1 MYVPQNF
8 AETDVSVLHR
18 LIRSH
23 PLGAVITVTA
33 AGLDANHI
41 PLVLQPDAGPLGT
54 LHGHVSR
61 ANTLWREASPAV
73 DALIIFQGPEAY
85 ISPSW
90 YPAKQEHGKVVPTWN
105 YVVVHAHG
113 RLRAI
118 DDPAWVRAHVEQ
130 LTDTHE
136 SHRGVPWH
144 VDDAPADFINPL
156 IAGIVGLELEVTR
169 LTGKWKVGQNRSV
182 ADREGAA
189 AALEGAGTDA
199 ARAMAALVRGS

>member
-1 MYVPQNF
+1 MYVPQHF
-8 AETDVSVLHR
+8 DETDVSVLHQ

-23 PLGAVITVTA
+23 PLGAVITMTA
-33 AGLDANHI
+33 TGLDANHI
-41 PLVLQPDAGPLGT
+41 PLVLQADPAPLGT

-61 ANTLWREASPAV
+61 ANPLWREASPSV

-130 LTDTHE
+130 LTQTNE
-136 SHRGVPWH
+136 AHRNVPWH
-144 VDDAPADFINPL
+144 VTDAPPDFINPL
-156 IAGIVGLELEVTR
+156 IKGIVGLELTMTR
-169 LTGKWKVGQNRSV
+169 LTGKWKVGQNRSA
-182 ADREGAA
+182 ADRQGAA
-189 AALEGAGTDA
+189 AALESEGAGA
-199 ARAMAALVRGS
+199 LAALMRGKASG

>member
-1 MYVPQNF
+1 MYVPSNF
-8 AETDVSVLHR
+8 AETDVPVLHR

-23 PLGAVITVTA
+23 PLGAVVTMTA
-33 AGLDANHI
+33 GGLDANHI

-118 DDPAWVRAHVEQ
+118 DDPVWVRAHVEQ
-130 LTDTHE
+130 LTHTHE
-136 SHRGVPWH
+136 SPRSVPWR

-156 IAGIVGLELEVTR
+156 IKGIVGLELTVMR
-169 LTGKWKVGQNRSV
+169 LTGKWKVGQNRSA

-189 AALEGAGTDA
+189 AALAGEGTDM

>member
-1 MYVPQNF
+1 MYVPQHF
-8 AETDVSVLHR
+8 QEPDIGVIHQ

-23 PLGAVITVTA
+23 PLGAIVTLTPD
-33 AGLDANHI
+33 GLDANHI
-41 PLVLQPDAGPLGT
+41 PLIVQPEPAPLGT

-61 ANTLWREASPAV
+61 ANALWREASPSV

-85 ISPSW
+85 VSPSW

-130 LTDTHE
+130 LTAIHE
-136 SHRGVPWH
+136 SHRSVPWQ
-144 VDDAPADFINPL
+144 VTDAPADFIDPL
-156 IAGIVGLELEVTR
+156 IKGIVGLELTLTR
-169 LTGKWKVGQNRSV
+169 LTGKWKVGQNRSA
-182 ADREGAA
+182 ADREGAG
-189 AALEGAGTDA
+189 AALENEGAA
-199 ARAMAALVRGS
+199 AMAALMRGPA

>member
-1 MYVPQNF
+1 MYVPAQF
-8 AETDVSVLHR
+8 DETDVSVMHQ

-23 PLGAVITVTA
+23 PLGAVITMTA

-41 PLVLQPDAGPLGT
+41 PLVLQADPPPLGT

-61 ANTLWREASPAV
+61 ANTLWREASRSV

-118 DDPAWVRAHVEQ
+118 DDPVWLRAHVEQ
-130 LTDTHE
+130 LTQTHE
-136 SHRGVPWH
+136 AHRSMPWQ
-144 VDDAPADFINPL
+144 VTDAPADFINPL
-156 IAGIVGLELEVTR
+156 IKGIVGLELTMTR

-189 AALEGAGTDA
+189 GALEREGNA
-199 ARAMAALVRGS
+199 AMAAFMRGEWSG

>member
-1 MYVPQNF
+1 MYVPQHF
-8 AETDVSVLHR
+8 DETDVSVLHQ
-18 LIRSH
+18 LVSSH
-23 PLGAVITVTA
+23 PLGAVITMTA

-41 PLVLQPDAGPLGT
+41 PLVLHADPAPLGT

-61 ANTLWREASPAV
+61 ANPLWREASPSV

-90 YPAKQEHGKVVPTWN
+90 YPAKQEHGRVVPTWN

-130 LTDTHE
+130 LTRTHE
-136 SHRGVPWH
+136 AHRDVPWQ
-144 VDDAPADFINPL
+144 VTDAPADFINPL
-156 IAGIVGLELEVTR
+156 IKGIVGLELVMTR
-169 LTGKWKVGQNRSV
+169 LTGKWKVGQNRSA

-189 AALEGAGTDA
+189 AALEREGAG
-199 ARAMAALVRGS
+199 AMAALVRDGSG